1 MKFTMLRFA
10 LLFVLLAA
18 PLSTE
23 ERRLTSEEINILL
36 PSIIAVGDKT
46 RQTFSA
52 RGATTYTDRGRDS
65 LGSWEARDNK
75 YCSQWPP
82 ASGWACFDVLTDGDQ
97 LIWIGDSGHRT
108 INIMKPKG

>member
-1 MKFTMLRFA
+1 MVRLA
-10 LLFVLLAA
+10 LALILFAA
-18 PLSTE
+18 PLSAE
-23 ERRLTSEEINILL
+23 ERKLNNAEIDALL
-36 PSIIAVGDKT
+36 PTIVSLGENT

-65 LGSWEARDNK
+65 YGTWAARGDR

-82 ASGWACFDVLTDGDQ
+82 ANGWACYDVLIDGET
-97 LIWIGDSGHRT
+97 LIWVGDSGYRT